1 MGVREERAA
10 RRRGREGRRSTEGG
24 RGGGWGQRE
33 RGVSVRGG
41 VAAALTSVAASEMQ
55 AHARWLLPAR
65 THFTR
70 RPLLAR
76 THFTR
81 AAPAHTGEAS
91 RKRHRSVRRS
101 LRRIHAACVR
111 PRATRRRRSSTVQRC
126 HGCSERESG
135 GGSPGVECRERW
147 ESGRRGQ
154 REGEGGREGGRR
166 REGGEGDGG
175 SERGGS
181 RSAAAWP
188 RP

>member
-1 MGVREERAA
+1 MGAAREGGLGP
-10 RRRGREGRRSTEGG
+10 RRRGRGLDERRCVRDAGARSLAST
-24 RGGGWGQRE
+24 
-33 RGVSVRGG
+33 STH
-41 VAAALTSVAASEMQ
+41 ALHSPASTS
-55 AHARWLLPAR
+55 
-65 THFTR
+65 
-70 RPLLAR
+70 